1 MKKITSFILLIH
13 LSLLMFPIVVFPQAG
28 QLDASFGDEG
38 IVMLSPGSLHET
50 AHDMVMLEDSTMII
64 CGVGTNAGL
73 MSGFLMRILNDG
85 SQDMS
90 FGTGGITWISYGDE
104 TYAYC
109 MEQQE
114 DGKLVVAGLVYT
126 VIPNSEFFIARF
138 LPDGS
143 PDLTFNSTGHFIT
156 AYSTFEENLS
166 SMIMQPD
173 GKFVLAGSTA
183 LGSFQLLFTRV
194 NTNGTLDASFGT
206 NGYTAI
212 DASVQDEI
220 INGLGLMNDGTIIG
234 VGYGYQADPLWG
246 EQVFMAKLNANGT
259 PVSGFGTNGVLIP
272 SVFNDV
278 SNANDVVV
286 HNDSVYLTG
295 YMYDAS
301 NNWQLFLAKLNPSG
315 TAYTDFGNNGIS
327 FLALNPLNTGYDL
340 LKTADNKLYV
350 CGTTGMGGT
359 GNREFLLAR
368 YLPDGDLDP
377 DFNSTGYVI
386 TPIRPDWDEA
396 NAVEIQPDGKVVLA
410 GMTSGFSSS
419 GNNDL
424 AMTRYLNDYL
434 PSGLY
439 ANFVASSTTVC
450 EGAQVQF
457 TDMSFS
463 TDSTV
468 LTWNWTF
475 PGGNP
480 PTSALENPTVT
491 YSNDGV
497 YDVRLIVYDGIFI
510 DTLLRQD
517 YISVES
523 IPGQPDGPSGPGSLC
538 GGYQGNYSTNPVL
551 YADNFSWNV
560 NPGAAGT
567 IVGNGTTAVFTASQS
582 WVGTCIIKVRAENQ
596 CGNGAWSAETS
607 CLVNHDPVQF
617 DLTGEG
623 SYCEGSDG
631 AELILSGS
639 ETGVDYELYL
649 DSEPSGIVMP
659 GTGSPLNFGYFTE
672 PGIYSAMGYTDF
684 CSAFMV
690 GQIYVHEI
698 PAPGQAAMPNGP
710 ETGCDGQSATYT
722 TIPLI
727 DADVYIWTL
736 SPEEAGVLTPVLETA
751 HITWN
756 PGFTGDA
763 TLSVHGENLCGDGLE
778 SEPLEIGVFLS
789 PTPEILG
796 LQEVCSDYEEIYVT
810 ADHEGSFYSW
820 VVAGGV
826 IVDGAGTHQVTVL
839 WGNPGEGSVSVT
851 ETTDPGCSANAET
864 LNVTIEIC
872 ESVDEISSGNI
883 RIYPNPA
890 SDLIYMVIN
899 NNTDNPVKK
908 ILITNSLGQIINDF
922 EIDPETSSESIHIS
936 GLPAGVYFVRAISN
950 VEVHTFKFIKQ

>member
-1 MKKITSFILLIH
+1 MKIFTYLLLI
-13 LSLLMFPIVVFPQAG
+13 LSASFLFPIKGNSQAG
-28 QLDASFGDEG
+28 QLDTSFGDEG

-50 AHDMVMLEDSTMII
+50 AHDIVILEDSSMII
-64 CGVGTNAGL
+64 CGVGSNAGV

-109 MEQQE
+109 LERQA

-126 VIPNSEFFIARF
+126 VIPNSDFFISRF
-138 LPDGS
+138 HPDGT
-143 PDLTFNSTGHFIT
+143 PDLSFNSTGYFIT
-156 AYSTFEENLS
+156 AYSTYEENLS

-194 NTNGTLDASFGT
+194 NNNGTLDASFGT

-234 VGYGYQADPLWG
+234 VGYGYQVGPLWG
-246 EQVFMAKLNANGT
+246 EQVLMAKLNSNGI
-259 PVSGFGTNGVLIP
+259 PVSGFGTNGVLTP

-278 SNANDVVV
+278 SLANDVVI
-286 HNDSVYLTG
+286 HNDSIYLTG
-295 YMYDAS
+295 YMYDAN
-301 NNWQLFLAKLNPSG
+301 NNWQLFISKLNPSG
-315 TAYTDFGNNGIS
+315 TAYSDFGNNGIS
-327 FLALNPLNTGYDL
+327 LLSLNPLNTGYDL

-350 CGTTGMGGT
+350 CGTTGLGGT
-359 GNREFLLAR
+359 GNRDFLLAR

-386 TPIRPDWDEA
+386 TPVRPDWDEA
-396 NAVEIQPDGKVVLA
+396 NAIGIQPNGKIVLA

-424 AMTRYLNDYL
+424 ALTRYLNDYL

-439 ANFVASSTTVC
+439 ANFTTGSTTVC

-457 TDMSFS
+457 TDLSFS

-480 PTSALENPTVT
+480 PASTLQNPIVT
-491 YSNDGV
+491 YSNDGI
-497 YDVRLIVYDGIFI
+497 YDVRLIVYDGLFI

-523 IPGQPDGPSGPGSLC
+523 IPVQPDAPSGPGNLC
-538 GGYQGNYSTNPVL
+538 GGYPGNYSTAPVL
-551 YADNFSWNV
+551 YADNYSWNV
-560 NPGAAGT
+560 SPGEAGT
-567 IVGNGTTAVFTASQS
+567 IVGNGATAVFTASQT
-582 WVGTCIIKVRAENQ
+582 WVGTCTIKVRAENP
-596 CGNGAWSAETS
+596 CGSSTWSEVTS
-607 CLVNHDPVQF
+607 CLISHNPVQF
-617 DLTGEG
+617 DLSGEG
-623 SYCEGSDG
+623 SYCEGSEG
-631 AELILSGS
+631 SELILSGS

-649 DSEPSGIVMP
+649 GSEPTGIVMP

-672 PGIYSAMGYTDF
+672 TGIYSVTGYTGF
-684 CSAFMV
+684 CSAFMI

-698 PAPGQAAMPNGP
+698 PAPEQASTPNGP
-710 ETGCDGQSATYT
+710 EIGCDGQSSTYT
-722 TIPLI
+722 TIPLQ

-736 SPEEAGVLTPVLETA
+736 SPEEAGVLTPVFETA

-756 PGFTGDA
+756 PGFTGNA
-763 TLSVHGENLCGDGLE
+763 SLSVHGENLCGVGPE
-778 SEPLEIGVFLS
+778 SEPLEISVS
-789 PTPEILG
+789 ITPTPEILG
-796 LQEVCSDYEEIYVT
+796 LELVCDNLEEKYEA
-810 ADHEGSFYSW
+810 ADHDGSFYSW
-820 VVAGGV
+820 VVSGGV

-839 WGNPGEGSVSVT
+839 WGDPGDGSVSVT
-851 ETTDPGCSANAET
+851 ETTAQGCSANAET

-872 ESVDEISSGNI
+872 ESVEEISSGNI

-890 SDLIYMVIN
+890 SDLINLAIN
-899 NNTDNPVKK
+899 NNTDDPVKK
-908 ILITNSLGQIINDF
+908 IVIINSSGQIITVI
-922 EIDPETSSESIHIS
+922 EITAETSSESINIAGH
-936 GLPAGVYFVRAISN
+936 PAGVYLVRVISN
-950 VEVHTFKFIKQ
+950 EEVLTFKFIKQ

>member
-1 MKKITSFILLIH
+1 MKKITSLLLI
-13 LSLLMFPIVVFPQAG
+13 LSATLLFPLKGTPQAG
-28 QLDASFGDEG
+28 QLDTSFGDEG

-50 AHDMVMLEDSTMII
+50 AHDIVILEDSSMII
-64 CGVGTNAGL
+64 CGVGANAGT
-73 MSGFLMRILNDG
+73 MSGFLMRILHDG

-90 FGTGGITWISYGDE
+90 FGTAGITWISYGDE

-109 MEQQE
+109 MERQA

-126 VIPNSEFFIARF
+126 NLPNSEFYISRF
-138 LPDGS
+138 HPDGT
-143 PDLTFNSTGHFIT
+143 PDLSFNSTGHFIT
-156 AYSTFEENLS
+156 AYSNNEENLS
-166 SMIMQPD
+166 AMVMQPD

-194 NTNGTLDASFGT
+194 NANGTLDVSFGT

-234 VGYGYQADPLWG
+234 VGYGYQVDPLWG
-246 EQVFMAKLNANGT
+246 EQVFMAKLNPNGT
-259 PVSGFGTNGVLIP
+259 PVSGFGTNGVMIP

-278 SNANDVVV
+278 SSANDVVV
-286 HNDSVYLTG
+286 HNDSIFITG

-301 NNWQLFLAKLNPSG
+301 NNWQLFISKLNPSG
-315 TAYTDFGNNGIS
+315 AAYTAFGNNGIS
-327 FLALNPLNTGYDL
+327 FLSLNPLNTGYDL

-350 CGTTGMGGT
+350 CGTTGLGGT
-359 GNREFLLAR
+359 GNRDFLLAR

-386 TPIRPDWDEA
+386 TPIRADWDEA
-396 NAVEIQPDGKVVLA
+396 NAVEIQPNGKIVLA

-424 AMTRYLNDYL
+424 AMTRYLNDFM

-439 ANFVASSTTVC
+439 ANFTASSISVC

-468 LTWNWTF
+468 LTWNWAF

-480 PTSALENPTVT
+480 SASTLENPAVT
-491 YSNDGV
+491 YANDGV
-497 YDVRLIVYDGIFI
+497 YDVRLIVYDGIYI
-510 DTLLRQD
+510 DTLLRQN

-523 IPGQPDGPSGPGSLC
+523 IPVQPDAPSGPGNLC
-538 GGYQGNYSTNPVL
+538 GGYLGNYSTNPVV
-551 YADNFSWNV
+551 YADNYSWNV

-567 IVGNGTTAVFTASQS
+567 IVGNGTTAVFTASQT
-582 WVGTCIIKVRAENQ
+582 WVGTCTIKVRAENQ
-596 CGNGAWSAETS
+596 CGNSSWSAETS
-607 CLVNHDPVQF
+607 LQVNHNPVQF

-623 SYCEGSDG
+623 NYCEGSEG

-649 DSEPSGIVMP
+649 GNDPTGIVMP

-672 PGIYSAMGYTDF
+672 QGIYSALGFTGF
-684 CSAFMV
+684 CSASMV
-690 GQIYVHEI
+690 GQIFVNEM
-698 PAPGQAAMPNGP
+698 PAPGQASQPNGP

-722 TIPLI
+722 TIPL
-727 DADVYIWTL
+727 DEADVYIWTL
-736 SPEEAGVLTPVLETA
+736 SPEEAGILTPVFETA

-756 PGFTGDA
+756 PGFTGNA
-763 TLSVHGENLCGDGLE
+763 TLSVHGENLCGDGPE
-778 SEPLEIGVFLS
+778 SEPLEISVS
-789 PTPEILG
+789 TTPTPEILG
-796 LQEVCSDYEEIYVT
+796 LQLVCDNFEEKYET
-810 ADHEGSFYSW
+810 ANNDGSFYSW
-820 VVAGGV
+820 EVTGGV
-826 IVDGAGTHQVTVL
+826 IVDGAGTYQVTIL
-839 WGNPGEGSVSVT
+839 WGDPGDGQVSVT
-851 ETTDPGCSANAET
+851 ETSAQGCSATADT

-872 ESVDEISSGNI
+872 ESVEEISSRNI
-883 RIYPNPA
+883 SIYPNPA
-890 SDLIYMVIN
+890 SDLINVVIN
-899 NNTDNPVKK
+899 NSTDDPVKK
-908 ILITNSLGQIINDF
+908 ILITNSLGQMIN
-922 EIDPETSSESIHIS
+922 EIEINTKTSSESINLS
-936 GLPAGVYFVRAISN
+936 GHPAGVYFVRAISD
-950 VEVHTFKFIKQ
+950 EEIITMKFVKH

>member
-1 MKKITSFILLIH
+1 MNKITYLLLI
-13 LSLLMFPIVVFPQAG
+13 LSASLLFPLKGTPQAG

-64 CGVGTNAGL
+64 CGVGTNAGVW
-73 MSGFLMRILNDG
+73 SGFLMHILNDG

-109 MEQQE
+109 MELQA

-126 VIPNSEFFIARF
+126 DIPNSEFYISRF
-138 LPDGS
+138 HPDGT

-156 AYSTFEENLS
+156 AYSNNEENLS
-166 SMIMQPD
+166 SMTMQSD

-194 NTNGTLDASFGT
+194 NNNGTLDASFGI

-220 INGLGLMNDGTIIG
+220 INGLGIMNDGNIIG

-272 SVFNDV
+272 AIFNDV
-278 SNANDVVV
+278 SSANEVVV
-286 HNDSVYLTG
+286 HNDSIYLTG
-295 YMYDAS
+295 YMYDVS
-301 NNWQLFLAKLNPSG
+301 NNYQFFIAKLNPSG
-315 TAYTDFGNNGIS
+315 AAYTDFGNNGIT
-327 FLALNPLNTGYDL
+327 FLNPNPFNVGIDL
-340 LKTADNKLYV
+340 LKTTDNKIYT
-350 CGTTGMGGT
+350 CGTSGMGGT
-359 GNREFLLAR
+359 GNRDFFLAR
-368 YLPDGDLDP
+368 FLPNGDLDL

-396 NAVEIQPDGKVVLA
+396 NAVGMQPDGKVVLA

-439 ANFVASSTTVC
+439 ANFVASTTSVC

-457 TDMSFS
+457 TDLSFS

-475 PGGNP
+475 PGGDPAASTLQNP
-480 PTSALENPTVT
+480 IVT
-491 YSNDGV
+491 YPDDGV
-497 YDVRLIVYDGIFI
+497 YHVRLIVYDGIFI
-510 DTLLRQD
+510 DTLLRQN
-517 YISVES
+517 YISVEY
-523 IPGQPDGPSGPGSLC
+523 IPAQPDGPSGPASLC
-538 GGYQGNYSTNPVL
+538 SGYQGNYSTNPVL
-551 YADNFSWNV
+551 YADNYSWNV
-560 NPGAAGT
+560 NPGEAGT
-567 IVGNGTTAVFTASQS
+567 IVGNGTTAVLTASHT
-582 WVGTCIIKVRAENQ
+582 WVGTCTIKVMAENQ

-607 CLVNHDPVQF
+607 CLISHNPLQF

-623 SYCEGSDG
+623 SYCEGTEGS
-631 AELILSGS
+631 ELILSGS

-649 DSEPSGIVMP
+649 DSEPTGIMMA

-672 PGIYSAMGYTDF
+672 PGIYSAMGYTDY

-698 PAPGQAAMPNGP
+698 LAPGQADMPIGP
-710 ETGCDGQSATYT
+710 ETGCDGQSATYAT
-722 TIPLI
+722 NPLA

-736 SPEEAGVLTPVLETA
+736 TPEVAGVLTPVFEMVY
-751 HITWN
+751 ITWN
-756 PGFTGDA
+756 PGFTGNA
-763 TLSVHGENLCGDGLE
+763 TLSVHGENLCGEGPE
-778 SEPLEIGVFLS
+778 SEPLEIGVFLT

-796 LQEVCSDYEEIYVT
+796 LQLVCSTYEEKYET
-810 ADHEGSFYSW
+810 ADHDGSFYSW
-820 VVAGGV
+820 EVFGGV
-826 IVDGAGTHQVTVL
+826 IVDGAGTYQVTVL
-839 WGNPGEGSVSVT
+839 WGNPGDGSVSVT
-851 ETTDPGCSANAET
+851 ETTDQGCSATAEI

-890 SDLIYMVIN
+890 RDLINIIIN
-899 NNTDNPVKK
+899 NNTDDPVKK
-908 ILITNSLGQIINDF
+908 ILITNSLGQIIYDI
-922 EIDPETSSESIHIS
+922 EIKPGNSAESINIS
-936 GLPAGVYFVRAISN
+936 GHPAEVYFVRAISDK
-950 VEVHTFKFIKQ
+950 EVVTFKFYKQ